1 MEHQAQAAPPC
12 GKESGYSVL
21 NHLEMVHID
30 VNLLAPSICGTLKD
44 KAGLIFLFCPSLLP
58 KDFFV
63 LQGDWGERKRKRA
76 SPARLLLTR
85 FLIFFFIF
93 YLSLFYCDIQRE
105 SPRRRKVSFPTENS
119 KAKDAENR
127 RCTP

>member
-21 NHLEMVHID
+21 NHLEMVHVD
-30 VNLLAPSICGTLKD
+30 VNLLAPSICGILKD

-76 SPARLLLTR
+76 SPASL
-85 FLIFFFIF
+85 LIFFLSFI
-93 YLSLFYCDIQRE
+93 YLYFIVILSGSLRGGERLPSPLKIQK
-105 SPRRRKVSFPTENS
+105 PKTRRILHVHLQVDVF
-119 KAKDAENR
+119 
-127 RCTP
+127 